1 MSDSKSK
8 PDLRLLGLGA
18 LLGLVAAGVGLLNRP
33 PSTLTLPDGALARVN
48 DVIISRDSYLRTL
61 ARTKTVSDRD
71 AIDLDMD
78 LLDRLIDDEL
88 LVQRGVT
95 LGMAQSD
102 LVVRQ
107 AVIDSLIASIT
118 AEADAASPSDEEL
131 TEYLHQNADRFSYT
145 ARIWLDVW
153 QTDSESIAQDFIQR
167 LRNDE
172 DVVAD
177 GDIQSMADFP
187 AGLIPTEMAADYVG
201 PSIVA
206 ATANMPTGSSAVFAR
221 RGRWLVVR
229 LRSKELS
236 AVTDLSLI
244 RNRVL
249 ISYRRNLAQASLTQY
264 VNQLRQRAD
273 VTVSTP

>member
-1 MSDSKSK
+1 MSDSKST

-33 PSTLTLPDGALARVN
+33 PSTLALPDGALARVN
-48 DVIISRDSYLRTL
+48 DVIISHERYVRTL
-61 ARTKTVSDRD
+61 ARTENAGNRD

-88 LVQRGVT
+88 LVQRAIT

-107 AVIDSLIASIT
+107 AVIDSLVASIT
-118 AEADAASPSDEEL
+118 AEADAASPSDEEM
-131 TEYLHQNADRFSYT
+131 TEYLHQNANRFSYT

-153 QTDSESIAQDFIQR
+153 QSDSESIAQEFIQR
-167 LRNDE
+167 LRNDA

-177 GDIQSMADFP
+177 GDIQSMVDLP
-187 AGLIPTEMAADYVG
+187 ASLIPTDTAANYVG

-221 RGRWLVVR
+221 RGQWLVVR
-229 LRSKELS
+229 LRGKELS

-264 VNQLRQRAD
+264 VNELRQRAD
-273 VTVSTP
+273 ITVSTP

>member
-61 ARTKTVSDRD
+61 ARAKTVSDRD

-88 LVQRGVT
+88 LVQRGIT

-118 AEADAASPSDEEL
+118 AEADAASPSNEDL
-131 TEYLHQNADRFSYT
+131 TEYLHQNADRF
-145 ARIWLDVW
+145 
-153 QTDSESIAQDFIQR
+153 
-167 LRNDE
+167 
-172 DVVAD
+172 
-177 GDIQSMADFP
+177 
-187 AGLIPTEMAADYVG
+187 
-201 PSIVA
+201 
-206 ATANMPTGSSAVFAR
+206 
-221 RGRWLVVR
+221 
-229 LRSKELS
+229 RSF
-236 AVTDLSLI
+236 
-244 RNRVL
+244 
-249 ISYRRNLAQASLTQY
+249 
-264 VNQLRQRAD
+264 
-273 VTVSTP
+273 

>member
-33 PSTLTLPDGALARVN
+33 PSALALPDGALARVN
-48 DVIISRDSYLRTL
+48 DVLISRDSYARTL
-61 ARTKTVSDRD
+61 ARTETASDRD
-71 AIDLDMD
+71 ANDFDVA
-78 LLDRLIDDEL
+78 LLERLIVDEL
-88 LVQRGVT
+88 LLQRGIT

-102 LVVRQ
+102 LLVRQ
-107 AVIDSLIASIT
+107 AVIDSLVASIT

-131 TEYLHQNADRFSYT
+131 TQYLHENADRFSYT

-153 QTDSESIAQDFIQR
+153 QTDIESVAQDFIQR
-167 LRNDE
+167 LRNNE
-172 DVVAD
+172 DLVAD
-177 GDIQSMADFP
+177 GDIQAMPDLP
-187 AGLIPTEMAADYVG
+187 VGLIPTKMAADYVG

-236 AVTDLSLI
+236 AVTDLSLM

-249 ISYRRNLAQASLTQY
+249 ISYRRDLAQTSLSEY
-264 VNQLRQRAD
+264 VDGLRQRAA